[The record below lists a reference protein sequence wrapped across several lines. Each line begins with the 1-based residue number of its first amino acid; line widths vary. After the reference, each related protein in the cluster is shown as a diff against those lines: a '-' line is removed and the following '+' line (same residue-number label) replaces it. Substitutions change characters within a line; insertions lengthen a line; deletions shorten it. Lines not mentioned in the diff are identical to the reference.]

1 LQTNKYKR
9 ERGQRRERMSSKT
22 NTPEEASTTMVAE
35 PGDIATNEEDGGG
48 ANGSSLV
55 DAESH
60 QEKQQLSW
68 KDWIMEHSGLQANFD
83 HLNIEDPFLMKKKG
97 TNWYTEIRAGVVT
110 FLTMSYIIPVNAI
123 IMSEAMGPENINDLV
138 IATAA
143 VSCIASIL
151 MGVLSNFPF
160 GLAPG
165 MGLNAYFAY
174 NVVLTDQIPWQE
186 ALTSVF
192 FAGWMFVILSLL
204 GLRTIMLKFIPPGIQ
219 LAMGAGIGIF
229 LTFVGLQESQG
240 MGIIKAEPVTL
251 VVLNEPLSLTGNY
264 DAHKM
269 WISVL
274 VLIVTVLLMSMKTPG
289 APFIGILLGTLI
301 AWIECWARGD
311 EDSVFLYPF
320 SSCGSAA
327 AVSAGDCYC
336 YAPEKVAE
344 ASNIQRTAGALEFSG
359 INTSA
364 FWIATLT
371 FWYNDLI
378 GCAGTLISC
387 ARKAN
392 YLDENGD
399 IPKGNANMA
408 FLADALGTVIG
419 SCLGTSTVTSYIE
432 SASGIVDG
440 GRTGLTAITVGF
452 CFALAIPFAP
462 LFKEIPP
469 LASAPILSVVGALMF
484 TSVEDFN
491 WGDAEEAIPA
501 FITLILIPLTFNI
514 AYGIIAGAVFWLMI
528 QVGLIPWRMIKKQ
541 DPFIKFKVLFSEGN
555 SHKRM
560 CSYSVANIKEDNPR
574 GLTPKS

>member
-1 LQTNKYKR
+1 MSH
-9 ERGQRRERMSSKT
+9 RGMPPPEDSST
-22 NTPEEASTTMVAE
+22 AAIVVESGAD
-35 PGDIATNEEDGGG
+35 PGGT
-48 ANGSSLV
+48 
-55 DAESH
+55 
-60 QEKQQLSW
+60 KQQQQEATTTTTTTTSW
-68 KDWIMEHSGLQANFD
+68 KDWVLDHSGLQANFD
-83 HLNIEDPFLMKKKG
+83 HLNLRDPFLMRKKG
-97 TNWYTEIRAGVVT
+97 TNWYTEIRAGMVT

-123 IMSEAMGPENINDLV
+123 IMSEAMGADKLNDLV

-143 VSCIASIL
+143 VSCLASIL

-174 NVVLTDQIPWQE
+174 NVVLTDGIPWQE

-192 FAGWMFVILSLL
+192 IAGWMFVVLSVL

-229 LTFVGLQESQG
+229 LTFIGLQGGQG
-240 MGIIKAEPVTL
+240 MGLIKGDPATL
-251 VVLNEPLSLTGNY
+251 VVLNEPLTVSGNY
-264 DAHKM
+264 DASKM

-274 VLIVTVLLMSMKTPG
+274 VLVVTVLLMCIKVPG
-289 APFIGILLGTLI
+289 APFLGILLGTLI
-301 AWIECWARGD
+301 AWIECWVRGD
-311 EDSVFLYPF
+311 EDSIFLYPF
-320 SSCGSAA
+320 GACPGQ
-327 AVSAGDCYC
+327 DCYC
-336 YAPEKVAE
+336 YAPERVAE
-344 ASNIQRTAGALEFSG
+344 ASHIKSTAGALEFKG

-387 ARKAN
+387 ARKAK
-392 YLDENGD
+392 YLDENGE

-408 FLADALGTVIG
+408 FLADAIGTVIG

-440 GRTGLTAITVGF
+440 GRTGLTAITVGV
-452 CFALAIPFAP
+452 CFGLAIPFAP
-462 LFKEIPP
+462 LFQEIPP
-469 LASAPILSVVGALMF
+469 LASAPILAVVGALML
-484 TSVEDFN
+484 TSVEDFD
-491 WGDAEEAIPA
+491 WGDPEEALPA

-514 AYGIIAGAVFWLMI
+514 AYGIIGGAVFWLII

-555 SHKRM
+555 SHQKM
-560 CSYSVANIKEDNPR
+560 CSYSVANVNEDSR
-574 GLTPKS
+574 QRLTSK

>member
-1 LQTNKYKR
+1 
-9 ERGQRRERMSSKT
+9 
-22 NTPEEASTTMVAE
+22 
-35 PGDIATNEEDGGG
+35 
-48 ANGSSLV
+48 
-55 DAESH
+55 
-60 QEKQQLSW
+60 
-68 KDWIMEHSGLQANFD
+68 
-83 HLNIEDPFLMKKKG
+83 MKKKG

-174 NVVLTDQIPWQE
+174 NVVLTDQIPWHE

-219 LAMGAGIGIF
+219 LTMGAGIGIF

-289 APFIGILLGTLI
+289 APFI
-301 AWIECWARGD
+301 
-311 EDSVFLYPF
+311 
-320 SSCGSAA
+320 SCGSAA
-327 AVSAGDCYC
+327 AVTAGDCYC

-392 YLDENGD
+392 YLDENGE

-514 AYGIIAGAVFWLMI
+514 AYGIIA
-528 QVGLIPWRMIKKQ
+528 
-541 DPFIKFKVLFSEGN
+541 
-555 SHKRM
+555 
-560 CSYSVANIKEDNPR
+560 
-574 GLTPKS
+574 